1 MKVIN
6 NTKYNI
12 FSNNIGKMLISL
24 SNSFASFFLSEKFF
38 ILENFWNLFVG
49 RFYTAFNDT
58 LSDLFNDKSEI
69 RFVFTHS
76 LFNWTHTNENKIA
89 RILTEHFSKSGR
101 WGVLRIEIHTH
112 IPIPIG
118 IKFT

>member
-38 ILENFWNLFVG
+38 ILENFRNLFV
-49 RFYTAFNDT
+49 
-58 LSDLFNDKSEI
+58 
-69 RFVFTHS
+69 
-76 LFNWTHTNENKIA
+76 
-89 RILTEHFSKSGR
+89 
-101 WGVLRIEIHTH
+101 
-112 IPIPIG
+112 
-118 IKFT
+118 

>member
-6 NTKYNI
+6 TTKYNI

-58 LSDLFNDKSEI
+58 LSDLFNDKSEV
-69 RFVFTHS
+69 RFVFAYS
-76 LFNWTHTNENKIA
+76 LFNWTHTNENKIP
-89 RILTEHFSKSGR
+89 RILAEHFSKGGSR
-101 WGVLRIEIHTH
+101 WVFHVEIH
-112 IPIPIG
+112 
-118 IKFT
+118 